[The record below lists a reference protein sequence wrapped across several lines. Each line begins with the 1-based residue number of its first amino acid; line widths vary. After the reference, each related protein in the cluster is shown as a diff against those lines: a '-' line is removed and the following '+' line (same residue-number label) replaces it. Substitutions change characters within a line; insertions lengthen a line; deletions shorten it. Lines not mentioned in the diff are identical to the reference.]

1 MPATRNLKSIADT
14 LSGVRS
20 DHRFLKVS
28 PKEGGGFTVT
38 RVQVSGQQTVWKKHP
53 DVVYSPAT
61 GLAGRPHDVLEYLRH
76 RDDNSDDSS
85 AGVIQAFED
94 DKSHWI
100 TPESYDDNH
109 AVIEQMTFHRKAAAA
124 PAQKMTLIEPLQI
137 PDLLQRVRDMRGQT
151 PSTRVSKFDVIGTY
165 LKVLEDDPAVR
176 YRIHNCA
183 ADGSGLRKTNST
195 SISSQSIPLSSDTHS
210 HLSRFYIP
218 SNYENRKFVSN
229 FMTRY
234 YMYEDKLRPADAAAK
249 AKAFAEDLLAP
260 YKKAKKTTTRGRSVS
275 PKGGRSS
282 SPGAKKQTAGRTRS
296 SSTTKT
302 VSRAASHKVASH
314 KDGDTHQVARS
325 SSPRKTTVRAS
336 RSKSPVHHDV
346 GSPAHS
352 ASESPPRSASKSP
365 PRSASKSP
373 SRAASKSPPRTAS
386 RSPSRSPS
394 PSTSPKVTASKTLRL
409 PKRK

>member
-28 PKEGGGFTVT
+28 SKEGGGFTVT

-85 AGVIQAFED
+85 AGVIQAFEA

-109 AVIEQMTFHRKAAAA
+109 AVIEQLKLHRKAAA
-124 PAQKMTLIEPLQI
+124 PTPKMTLVEPRQI

-151 PSTRVSKFDVIGTY
+151 PSSRVSKSDVIGTY
-165 LKVLEDDPAVR
+165 LKVLEDDPSVR

-183 ADGSGLRKTNST
+183 ADGSGLRKTNSA
-195 SISSQSIPLSSDTHS
+195 SISGQSIPLSSDSNS

-234 YMYEDKLRPADAAAK
+234 YMYEEKLRPADAATK
-249 AKAFAEDLLAP
+249 AKTFAEDLLAP
-260 YKKAKKTTTRGRSVS
+260 YKKAKKPAARGRSVS

-282 SPGAKKQTAGRTRS
+282 SRSSSPRASSKKQTVDRS
-296 SSTTKT
+296 HSASTSKT
-302 VSRAASHKVASH
+302 VPRSRAASPKVTSH
-314 KDGDTHQVARS
+314 KDDGASQVARS
-325 SSPRKTTVRAS
+325 SSPKKTTTRAS
-336 RSKSPVHHDV
+336 RSKSPARQDSKSSHSEVK
-346 GSPAHS
+346 SPPHS
-352 ASESPPRSASKSP
+352 ASKSPPRSASKSP

-373 SRAASKSPPRTAS
+373 SR
-386 RSPSRSPS
+386 SPS
-394 PSTSPKVTASKTLRL
+394 PSTSPKVAASKTLRL